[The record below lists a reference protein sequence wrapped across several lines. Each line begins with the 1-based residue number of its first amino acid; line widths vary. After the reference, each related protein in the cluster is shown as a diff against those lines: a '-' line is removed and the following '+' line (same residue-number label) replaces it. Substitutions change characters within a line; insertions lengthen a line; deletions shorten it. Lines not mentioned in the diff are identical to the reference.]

1 MACAFSNTC
10 RAVIVFTWAAL
21 TLLIVHVAASENR
34 KTSFT
39 QQRLVEGQDSSQCFR
54 SLQLG
59 WYHIE
64 LVECSIK
71 GELGSL
77 NFSCFSNLQYINLWN
92 NDLSGS
98 IPPQI
103 GSLLKLKYLN
113 LRWKN
118 LTGEF
123 TIPLRHTI
131 PKTLR
136 PMCLDMS
143 FNNLEGEIPTYLRG
157 NPPKSFVGNKGLC
170 DPVKVIVFIWAAL
183 TLLIVHVAS
192 ATNISIHVAA
202 SEIERQALLNSG
214 WWKDRIPHNTS
225 DHCNWFGITCDY
237 EGRITHIGLAESN
250 IKGELGHINFSCFP
264 NLQYLDL
271 SNNNLS
277 GSIPSQIGSLS
288 NLKYLDLD
296 RNNLT
301 GTIPK
306 EIGSLR
312 NLKELRLGSNNFN
325 GTIPNEIGSLRKLE
339 ALSLDSNKLS
349 GTIPKEIGSLRN
361 LEVLDL
367 SSNNLNGTIP
377 KEIGSLKNLKQ
388 LDLSSNNLNG
398 TIPKEIGSLR
408 NLEGLDLSS
417 NKLSGVLPQEIGN
430 IKSLIGLFVRNN
442 TLGGPIP
449 STLFRLTN
457 LEVLYLSFN
466 QFNGTIPREIGHL
479 KNLTYLFIK
488 VNKLTGA
495 IPSTLGQLTSLL
507 QLDLSSNQLH
517 SSIPL
522 EIGNLSALEE
532 LDLSDNKIHGIIP
545 DELTKLSQ
553 LKNLNLS
560 SNLLSGQIPSAIG
573 KLFNLKYLDLS
584 KNKLG
589 GSIPTEI
596 GNCSEL
602 KNLTLNH
609 NSLDGTIPPEMG
621 EILLLQNL
629 DLSHNNLSGTIPKT
643 LCPMHSDMSFNSLEG
658 EIPSNLRDNPPKSF
672 AGNNGLCGHV
682 EGFPSCSQ
690 SQKHPPSIIL
700 FVKIFLPLS
709 LVLAFIILGFILLL
723 KRQNKT
729 LKLNSGAAKNG
740 DVFSVWNYD
749 GKILY
754 EDLINATEDFHI
766 KYCIGT
772 GGYGS
777 VYKAELPDGKVVALK
792 KLHQSETEDSAFVK
806 SFQNEAHVLSTV
818 RHRNIVK
825 LYGFCLHKKCMFLI
839 YEYMERE
846 SLFCVLRHDDEAIE
860 LNWTKRVNIVKSV
873 AHALSYLHHDCTP
886 SIVHRDISSNNIL
899 LDSNLE
905 ASVADFGIARLLH
918 VDSSNRTLR
927 AGTYGYIAPE
937 LAYTMVVTEKCDV
950 YSFGVVA
957 LEILMGTHP
966 GELLSSLSSLSLDP
980 KIMLIDI
987 LDQRLL
993 PPVNQKIVQN
1003 IILVSTI
1010 AFACLRSQPKSRPT
1024 MQGISQELLVAK
1036 TLMQKALKEISIS
1049 ELRN

>member
-21 TLLIVHVAASENR
+21 TLLIVHDAASENR
-34 KTSFT
+34 NISFT
-39 QQRLVEGQDSSQCFR
+39 QQRLVEGQDFSQYFR

-103 GSLLKLKYLN
+103 GSLSKLKYLN

-118 LTGEF
+118 LTGSTQSELVKLQQEKLKAMDLRDTKQRLNNSLEF
-123 TIPLRHTI
+123 VKGKISMLAAKLAI
-131 PKTLR
+131 QA
-136 PMCLDMS
+136 
-143 FNNLEGEIPTYLRG
+143 LEMQAVT
-157 NPPKSFVGNKGLC
+157 
-170 DPVKVIVFIWAAL
+170 VFIWAAL

-192 ATNISIHVAA
+192 ATKISIHVAA

-225 DHCNWFGITCDY
+225 DHCNWVGITCDY

-312 NLKELRLGSNNFN
+312 NLKELLLGSNTL
-325 GTIPNEIGSLRKLE
+325 G
-339 ALSLDSNKLS
+339 
-349 GTIPKEIGSLRN
+349 
-361 LEVLDL
+361 
-367 SSNNLNGTIP
+367 
-377 KEIGSLKNLKQ
+377 
-388 LDLSSNNLNG
+388 
-398 TIPKEIGSLR
+398 
-408 NLEGLDLSS
+408 
-417 NKLSGVLPQEIGN
+417 GVLPQEIGN
-430 IKSLIGLFVRNN
+430 LKSLTALSMDANN
-442 TLGGPIP
+442 IGGPIP
-449 STLFRLTN
+449 SILFRLTN
-457 LEVLYLSFN
+457 IEYLSLGFN
-466 QFNGTIPREIGHL
+466 RFNGLIPREIGNL
-479 KNLTYLFIK
+479 KNLTSLSIGG
-488 VNKLTGA
+488 NKLTGP
-495 IPSTLGQLTSLL
+495 IPSTIGRLTSL
-507 QLDLSSNQLH
+507 QILDLSSNQLH

-522 EIGNLSALEE
+522 EIGNFSALGN
-532 LDLSDNKIHGIIP
+532 LNLSDNKIRGIIP

-553 LKNLNLS
+553 LQYLSLS
-560 SNLLSGQIPSAIG
+560 SNLLSGQIPFAIG
-573 KLFNLKYLDLS
+573 KFFNLVSLDLS
-584 KNKLG
+584 KNKLS

-602 KNLTLNH
+602 RNLTLNH
-609 NSLDGTIPPEMG
+609 NSLDGTIPLEMG
-621 EILLLQNL
+621 KILWLQNL

-643 LCPMHSDMSFNSLEG
+643 LPPMYLDMSFNSLEG
-658 EIPSNLRDNPPKSF
+658 EIPTYLQGHPPKSF
-672 AGNNGLCGHV
+672 VGNKGLCGHV
-682 EGFPSCSQ
+682 KGFPSCSQ
-690 SQKHPPSIIL
+690 SQKHPPSIIR
-700 FVKIFLPLS
+700 FVKIFLPLR

-729 LKLNSGAAKNG
+729 PKLNSRAAKNG

-749 GKILY
+749 GKISY
-754 EDLINATEDFHI
+754 EDLINATEEFHI

-806 SFQNEAHVLSTV
+806 SFQNEAHVLST
-818 RHRNIVK
+818 
-825 LYGFCLHKKCMFLI
+825 
-839 YEYMERE
+839 
-846 SLFCVLRHDDEAIE
+846 
-860 LNWTKRVNIVKSV
+860 SV
-873 AHALSYLHHDCTP
+873 AHALSYLHHDCTL

-905 ASVADFGIARLLH
+905 AFVADFGTARLLH
-918 VDSSNRTLR
+918 VDSSNRPYEWALTDTLPQLWGS
-927 AGTYGYIAPE
+927 GTQSINGNTSRRTPLIIVIIIGSKNHVDRCVK
-937 LAYTMVVTEKCDV
+937 LIWKDFFLG
-950 YSFGVVA
+950 SD
-957 LEILMGTHP
+957 
-966 GELLSSLSSLSLDP
+966 LSP
-980 KIMLIDI
+980 
-987 LDQRLL
+987 LL
-993 PPVNQKIVQN
+993 P
-1003 IILVSTI
+1003 
-1010 AFACLRSQPKSRPT
+1010 
-1024 MQGISQELLVAK
+1024 LLLPFSPPRTSDTQRTTNRIGCEEHMHEAYDGPQY
-1036 TLMQKALKEISIS
+1036 TGL
-1049 ELRN
+1049 

>member
-1 MACAFSNTC
+1 MECGFFNTC
-10 RAVIVFTWAAL
+10 RA
-21 TLLIVHVAASENR
+21 
-34 KTSFT
+34 
-39 QQRLVEGQDSSQCFR
+39 
-54 SLQLG
+54 
-59 WYHIE
+59 
-64 LVECSIK
+64 
-71 GELGSL
+71 
-77 NFSCFSNLQYINLWN
+77 
-92 NDLSGS
+92 
-98 IPPQI
+98 
-103 GSLLKLKYLN
+103 
-113 LRWKN
+113 
-118 LTGEF
+118 
-123 TIPLRHTI
+123 
-131 PKTLR
+131 
-136 PMCLDMS
+136 
-143 FNNLEGEIPTYLRG
+143 
-157 NPPKSFVGNKGLC
+157 
-170 DPVKVIVFIWAAL
+170 VIVFIWAAL

-225 DHCNWFGITCDY
+225 DHCGWVGITCDY
-237 EGRITHIGLAESN
+237 EGRITDIGLAESK
-250 IKGELGHINFSCFP
+250 IKGELGRLNFSCFP

-277 GSIPSQIGSLS
+277 GSILSQIGSLS

-296 RNNLT
+296 RNNLS

-306 EIGSLR
+306 EIRSLR
-312 NLKELRLGSNNFN
+312 NLKVLDLSNNN
-325 GTIPNEIGSLRKLE
+325 LN
-339 ALSLDSNKLS
+339 

-367 SSNNLNGTIP
+367 SSNNLNDTIP
-377 KEIGSLKNLKQ
+377 KEIGSLRNLKE

-417 NKLSGVLPQEIGN
+417 NKLNGVLPQEIGN
-430 IKSLIGLFVRNN
+430 LKSLIGLFVRNN
-442 TLGGPIP
+442 TL
-449 STLFRLTN
+449 
-457 LEVLYLSFN
+457 
-466 QFNGTIPREIGHL
+466 
-479 KNLTYLFIK
+479 

-522 EIGNLSALEE
+522 EIGSLSALEE
-532 LDLSDNKIHGIIP
+532 LDLSDNKIHG
-545 DELTKLSQ
+545 
-553 LKNLNLS
+553 
-560 SNLLSGQIPSAIG
+560 
-573 KLFNLKYLDLS
+573 
-584 KNKLG
+584 
-589 GSIPTEI
+589 
-596 GNCSEL
+596 
-602 KNLTLNH
+602 
-609 NSLDGTIPPEMG
+609 
-621 EILLLQNL
+621 
-629 DLSHNNLSGTIPKT
+629 TIPKT
-643 LCPMHSDMSFNSLEG
+643 LYPMHSDMSFNSLEG

-672 AGNNGLCGHV
+672 AGNNGFCGHV

-709 LVLAFIILGFILLL
+709 LVLAFFILGFILLL

-729 LKLNSGAAKNG
+729 LKLNSRAAKNG

-792 KLHQSETEDSAFVK
+792 KLHHSETEDSAFVK

-873 AHALSYLHHDCTP
+873 AHALSYLHHDCTL

-905 ASVADFGIARLLH
+905 AFVADFGTARLLH

-966 GELLSSLSSLSLDP
+966 GELLSSLSSSSLDP

-1010 AFACLRSQPKSRPT
+1010 AFACVRSQPKSRPT
-1024 MQGISQELLVAK
+1024 MQGIVENSSCEESKIDLESKLACHLSFCNLQPADMEDESGLLSWQNSCAEEYQHIS
-1036 TLMQKALKEISIS
+1036 MEQLKILEF
-1049 ELRN
+1049 

>member
-1 MACAFSNTC
+1 MECGFFNTC
-10 RAVIVFTWAAL
+10 RA
-21 TLLIVHVAASENR
+21 
-34 KTSFT
+34 
-39 QQRLVEGQDSSQCFR
+39 
-54 SLQLG
+54 
-59 WYHIE
+59 
-64 LVECSIK
+64 
-71 GELGSL
+71 
-77 NFSCFSNLQYINLWN
+77 
-92 NDLSGS
+92 
-98 IPPQI
+98 
-103 GSLLKLKYLN
+103 
-113 LRWKN
+113 
-118 LTGEF
+118 
-123 TIPLRHTI
+123 
-131 PKTLR
+131 
-136 PMCLDMS
+136 
-143 FNNLEGEIPTYLRG
+143 
-157 NPPKSFVGNKGLC
+157 
-170 DPVKVIVFIWAAL
+170 VIVFIWAAL

-225 DHCNWFGITCDY
+225 DHCGWVGITCDY
-237 EGRITHIGLAESN
+237 EGRITDIGLAESK
-250 IKGELGHINFSCFP
+250 IKGELGRLNFSCFP

-277 GSIPSQIGSLS
+277 GSILSQIGSLS

-296 RNNLT
+296 RNNLS

-306 EIGSLR
+306 EIRSLR
-312 NLKELRLGSNNFN
+312 NLKVLDLSNNN
-325 GTIPNEIGSLRKLE
+325 LN
-339 ALSLDSNKLS
+339 

-367 SSNNLNGTIP
+367 SSNNLNDTIP
-377 KEIGSLKNLKQ
+377 KEIGSLRNLKE

-417 NKLSGVLPQEIGN
+417 NKLNGVLPQEIGN
-430 IKSLIGLFVRNN
+430 LKSLIGLFVRNN

-457 LEVLYLSFN
+457 LEVLYLGFN

-495 IPSTLGQLTSLL
+495 IPSTLG
-507 QLDLSSNQLH
+507 
-517 SSIPL
+517 
-522 EIGNLSALEE
+522 
-532 LDLSDNKIHGIIP
+532 
-545 DELTKLSQ
+545 
-553 LKNLNLS
+553 
-560 SNLLSGQIPSAIG
+560 
-573 KLFNLKYLDLS
+573 
-584 KNKLG
+584 
-589 GSIPTEI
+589 
-596 GNCSEL
+596 
-602 KNLTLNH
+602 
-609 NSLDGTIPPEMG
+609 
-621 EILLLQNL
+621 
-629 DLSHNNLSGTIPKT
+629 TIPKT
-643 LCPMHSDMSFNSLEG
+643 LYPMHSDMSFNSLEG

-672 AGNNGLCGHV
+672 AGNNGFCGHV

-709 LVLAFIILGFILLL
+709 LVLAFFILGFILLL

-729 LKLNSGAAKNG
+729 LKLNSRAAKNG

-792 KLHQSETEDSAFVK
+792 KLHHSETEDSAFVK

-873 AHALSYLHHDCTP
+873 AHALSYLHHDCTL

-905 ASVADFGIARLLH
+905 AFVADFGTARLLH

-966 GELLSSLSSLSLDP
+966 GELLSSLSSSSLDP

-1010 AFACLRSQPKSRPT
+1010 AFACVRSQPKSRPT
-1024 MQGISQELLVAK
+1024 MQGIVENSSCEESKIDLESKLACHLSFCNLQPADMEDESGLLSWQNSCAEEYQHIS
-1036 TLMQKALKEISIS
+1036 MEQLKILEF
-1049 ELRN
+1049 

>member
-1 MACAFSNTC
+1 MACAFSDTC
-10 RAVIVFTWAAL
+10 RAVIVFIWTAL
-21 TLLIVHVAASENR
+21 TLS
-34 KTSFT
+34 
-39 QQRLVEGQDSSQCFR
+39 
-54 SLQLG
+54 
-59 WYHIE
+59 
-64 LVECSIK
+64 
-71 GELGSL
+71 
-77 NFSCFSNLQYINLWN
+77 
-92 NDLSGS
+92 
-98 IPPQI
+98 
-103 GSLLKLKYLN
+103 
-113 LRWKN
+113 
-118 LTGEF
+118 
-123 TIPLRHTI
+123 
-131 PKTLR
+131 
-136 PMCLDMS
+136 
-143 FNNLEGEIPTYLRG
+143 
-157 NPPKSFVGNKGLC
+157 
-170 DPVKVIVFIWAAL
+170 
-183 TLLIVHVAS
+183 IVHVAS

-214 WWKDRIPHNTS
+214 WWKDRIPQNTS
-225 DHCNWFGITCDY
+225 DHCGWVGITCDY
-237 EGRITHIGLAESN
+237 EGRITDIGLQKSN
-250 IKGELGHINFSCFP
+250 IKGELGRLNFSCFP

-271 SNNNLS
+271 GSNNLS
-277 GSIPSQIGSLS
+277 GSIPSQIDSLS
-288 NLKYLDLD
+288 NLTYIYLYE
-296 RNNLT
+296 NNLT

-312 NLKELRLGSNNFN
+312 NLKEL
-325 GTIPNEIGSLRKLE
+325 
-339 ALSLDSNKLS
+339 
-349 GTIPKEIGSLRN
+349 
-361 LEVLDL
+361 
-367 SSNNLNGTIP
+367 
-377 KEIGSLKNLKQ
+377 
-388 LDLSSNNLNG
+388 
-398 TIPKEIGSLR
+398 
-408 NLEGLDLSS
+408 DLSS
-417 NKLSGVLPQEIGN
+417 NKLGGVLPQEIEN
-430 IKSLIGLFVRNN
+430 LKSLTALSMDANN
-442 TLGGPIP
+442 LGGPIP

-457 LEVLYLSFN
+457 IEYLSLGFN
-466 QFNGTIPREIGHL
+466 RFNGSIPREIVNL
-479 KNLTYLFIK
+479 KNLTSLSLGG
-488 VNKLTGA
+488 NKLTGH
-495 IPSTLGQLTSLL
+495 IPSTLGRLTSL
-507 QLDLSSNQLH
+507 QILDLSSNQLH

-522 EIGNLSALEE
+522 VIGNFSALSY
-532 LDLSDNKIHGIIP
+532 LDLSDNRICGIIP
-545 DELTKLSQ
+545 DELTKLSH
-553 LKNLNLS
+553 LKYLNLS
-560 SNLLSGQIPSAIG
+560 SNLLSGQIPFAIG
-573 KLFNLKYLDLS
+573 KLFNLASLDLS
-584 KNKLG
+584 KNKLS

-602 KNLTLNH
+602 RNLTLNH
-609 NSLDGTIPPEMG
+609 NSLNGSIPLEMG
-621 EILLLQNL
+621 KILWLQNL

-643 LCPMHSDMSFNSLEG
+643 LPPMYLDMSFNSLEG
-658 EIPSNLRDNPPKSF
+658 EIPTYLQGHPPKSF
-672 AGNNGLCGHV
+672 VGNNGLCGHV
-682 EGFPSCSQ
+682 KGFPSCSQ

-709 LVLAFIILGFILLL
+709 LILPFIILGFILLL

-729 LKLNSGAAKNG
+729 PKLNSRAAKNG

-792 KLHQSETEDSAFVK
+792 KLHHSETEDSAFVK

-873 AHALSYLHHDCTP
+873 AHALSYLHHDCTL

-905 ASVADFGIARLLH
+905 AFVADFGTARLLH

-966 GELLSSLSSLSLDP
+966 GELLSSLSSSSLDP

-1010 AFACLRSQPKSRPT
+1010 AFACVRSQPKSRPT
-1024 MQGISQELLVAK
+1024 MQGIVENSSCEESKIDLESKLACHLSFCNLQPADMEDESGLLSWQNSCAEEYQHIS
-1036 TLMQKALKEISIS
+1036 MEQLKILEF
-1049 ELRN
+1049 

>member
-39 QQRLVEGQDSSQCFR
+39 QQRLVKGQDSSQYFR

-77 NFSCFSNLQYINLWN
+77 NFSCFSSLQYINLWN

-103 GSLLKLKYLN
+103 GSLSKLKYLN

-118 LTGEF
+118 LTESTKKLVFSIF
-123 TIPLRHTI
+123 TIPLRHTV

-143 FNNLEGEIPTYLRG
+143 FNNLEGEILTYLRG
-157 NPPKSFVGNKGLC
+157 STQSELVKLQQEKLKAMDLRDTKQRLNNSLEFVKGKISMLSAKLAIQALEQPAYLHRRLQFSSHFSLHLALLKTILNMAC
-170 DPVKVIVFIWAAL
+170 AFSDTCRAVIVFIWTAL
-183 TLLIVHVAS
+183 TLSIVHVAS

-214 WWKDRIPHNTS
+214 WWKDRIPQNTS
-225 DHCNWFGITCDY
+225 DHCGWVGITCDY
-237 EGRITHIGLAESN
+237 EGRITDIGLQKSN
-250 IKGELGHINFSCFP
+250 IKGELGRLNFSCFP

-271 SNNNLS
+271 GSNNLS
-277 GSIPSQIGSLS
+277 GSIPSQIDSLS
-288 NLKYLDLD
+288 NLTYIYLYE
-296 RNNLT
+296 NNLT

-312 NLKELRLGSNNFN
+312 NLEVLDLGSNNLN
-325 GTIPNEIGSLRKLE
+325 GTIPIEIGSVRNLE
-339 ALSLDSNKLS
+339 TLSLDGNKLSGTIPIEIESLRNLQWLDLSSNKLS

-361 LEVLDL
+361 L
-367 SSNNLNGTIP
+367 
-377 KEIGSLKNLKQ
+377 KE
-388 LDLSSNNLNG
+388 
-398 TIPKEIGSLR
+398 
-408 NLEGLDLSS
+408 LDLSS
-417 NKLSGVLPQEIGN
+417 NKLGGVLPQEIEN
-430 IKSLIGLFVRNN
+430 LKSLTALSMDANN
-442 TLGGPIP
+442 LGGPIP

-457 LEVLYLSFN
+457 IEYLSLGFN
-466 QFNGTIPREIGHL
+466 RFNGSIPREIVNL
-479 KNLTYLFIK
+479 KNLTSLSLGG
-488 VNKLTGA
+488 NKLTGH
-495 IPSTLGQLTSLL
+495 IPSTLGRLTSL
-507 QLDLSSNQLH
+507 QILDLSSNQLH

-522 EIGNLSALEE
+522 VIGNFSALSY
-532 LDLSDNKIHGIIP
+532 LDLSDNRICGIIP
-545 DELTKLSQ
+545 DELTKLSH
-553 LKNLNLS
+553 LKYLNLS
-560 SNLLSGQIPSAIG
+560 SNLLSGQIPFAIG
-573 KLFNLKYLDLS
+573 KLFNLASLDLS
-584 KNKLG
+584 KNKLS

-602 KNLTLNH
+602 RNLTLNH
-609 NSLDGTIPPEMG
+609 NSLNGSIPLEMG
-621 EILLLQNL
+621 KILWLQNL

-643 LCPMHSDMSFNSLEG
+643 LPPMYLDMSFNSLEG
-658 EIPSNLRDNPPKSF
+658 EIPTYLQGHPPKSF
-672 AGNNGLCGHV
+672 VGNNGLCGHV
-682 EGFPSCSQ
+682 KGFPSCSQ

-709 LVLAFIILGFILLL
+709 LILPFIILGFILLL

-729 LKLNSGAAKNG
+729 PKLNSRAAKNG

-777 VYKAELPDGKVVALK
+777 VYKAELPEGKVVALK
-792 KLHQSETEDSAFVK
+792 KLHHSETEDSAFVK

-839 YEYMERE
+839 YEYMERG
-846 SLFCVLRHDDEAIE
+846 SLFCVLRDDDEAIE
-860 LNWTKRVNIVKSV
+860 LNWTKRVSIVKSV
-873 AHALSYLHHDCTP
+873 AHALSYLHHDCTL
-886 SIVHRDISSNNIL
+886 SVVHRDISSNNIL
-899 LDSNLE
+899 LDLNLE
-905 ASVADFGIARLLH
+905 ASVADFGTARLLH
-918 VDSSNRTLR
+918 VDSSNRTL
-927 AGTYGYIAPE
+927 
-937 LAYTMVVTEKCDV
+937 
-950 YSFGVVA
+950 
-957 LEILMGTHP
+957 
-966 GELLSSLSSLSLDP
+966 
-980 KIMLIDI
+980 
-987 LDQRLL
+987 
-993 PPVNQKIVQN
+993 
-1003 IILVSTI
+1003 
-1010 AFACLRSQPKSRPT
+1010 
-1024 MQGISQELLVAK
+1024 
-1036 TLMQKALKEISIS
+1036 
-1049 ELRN
+1049 